1 MKGCFKRSRKRKYLG
16 GAAYTGEK
24 LTPPNNPFLAYTRG
38 GAAAAAALSPAL
50 SPAFP
55 SPGPNPNG
63 FSFLNSQNGGSCG
76 CGSPLMSGGSKGSC
90 MCDMCKMKGG
100 TNALVGK
107 PWGGAIQQWPGVD
120 GGRNHLGYNTYSP
133 NDVSRQMK
141 YSGGRRRRKFRTR
154 KQRGGFIAN
163 DLINLSKFGAGS
175 FYNAIKG
182 YPQPVSPLPWKDQLT
197 KY

>member
-1 MKGCFKRSRKRKYLG
+1 MAKTRSKQRPYKMKGCFKRSRKRKYLG
-16 GAAYTGEK
+16 GA
-24 LTPPNNPFLAYTRG
+24 LNNPFLSYSGQG
-38 GAAAAAALSPAL
+38 GAALSQALSQAY
-50 SPAFP
+50 P
-55 SPGPNPNG
+55 SSGPNPNG
-63 FSFLNSQNGGSCG
+63 FGFLNSQNGGSCG
-76 CGSPLMSGGSKGSC
+76 CGSPLMSGGSK
-90 MCDMCKMKGG
+90 MCEMKGG

-107 PWGGAIQQWPGVD
+107 PWGGAIQQWPGVN

-141 YSGGRRRRKFRTR
+141 YSGGRRRKFRTR

-197 KY
+197 KYE